1 MTHEEIWQKIK
12 SMSQQDRK
20 LLAYEMTLK
29 GFNVGYIHPHYYF
42 DAKAVHDILFYP
54 SHSQHEVEDNDGTY
68 YNTLKDIIE
77 NDTEIHIKFR
87 RYSCLPRFINDWRE
101 GKIVKNYICSR
112 IHDEYVNDWYKIL
125 PGKSLAG
132 ERPRSLFLTL
142 SNGSEVVYKMTE
154 CSHKNGYEY
163 LTFSR
168 TDIS

>member
-12 SMSQQDRK
+12 SMSQRDRK
-20 LLAYEMTLK
+20 LLAYEITLK

-101 GKIVKNYICSR
+101 GKIVKTYICSR
-112 IHDEYVNDWYKIL
+112 VNEKYVNAWYKIL
-125 PGKSLAG
+125 PGKNLAG
-132 ERPRSLFLTL
+132 ERPRTLFLTL

-154 CSHKNGYEY
+154 CSHKNGYEL

-168 TDIS
+168 TDF